1 MLREWFV
8 VRVWLLVWSL
18 AVAGQKVQVGHE
30 STQVTA
36 NFGSNY
42 CLIVALYERERKS
55 QRRIVNGEKSM
66 SYSSFSHLRQPH
78 K

>member
-1 MLREWFV
+1 MVTETLLKQLGQMLREWFV

-42 CLIVALYERERKS
+42 CLIVAL
-55 QRRIVNGEKSM
+55 
-66 SYSSFSHLRQPH
+66 
-78 K
+78 